1 MAQTH
6 LKIPDS
12 CAKELS
18 PFHFTLNIAP
28 HPGGVMRHTLVG
40 LAPHPGGDYR
50 NYGMGLHFH
59 ERENTSVEPEE
70 IFLSLLPFS

>member
-1 MAQTH
+1 MLKENRPKNLSYSVTYLSHENNMAQTH

-18 PFHFTLNIAP
+18 PFYFTLNIAP

-40 LAPHPGGDYR
+40 LAPHPGGVSATPWW
-50 NYGMGLHFH
+50 G
-59 ERENTSVEPEE
+59 
-70 IFLSLLPFS
+70 